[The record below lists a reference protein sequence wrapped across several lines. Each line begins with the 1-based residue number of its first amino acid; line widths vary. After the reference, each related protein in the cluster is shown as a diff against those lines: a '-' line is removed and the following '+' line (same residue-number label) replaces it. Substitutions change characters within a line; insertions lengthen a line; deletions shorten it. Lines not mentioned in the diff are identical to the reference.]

1 MRAKHRTM
9 LRSRESQRGAAKP
22 TRRVSEGGLT
32 RSVSEGELTR
42 SVSEGERFKTPRHE
56 LSLRIVRPRLRFGLV
71 CFLLLQTLSVL
82 AAEPFSGKKF
92 DDALDQKIGRTWGGG
107 GGDGDSIRQA
117 LQQLT
122 ESNHVSIV
130 LDRRIDPTQPV
141 SLTVPATPLRDVMA
155 ALAKTVD
162 AGSVVVGNVVYV
174 GPIESA
180 KKLRTLIELRNADLA
195 KLATAVKKTDKSPW
209 KNPTVSLTQRRT
221 IAWKDFDRPRDILK
235 QQVADKL
242 KIEIDGLEK
251 LPHDLWAGSS
261 LTQVTATEALS
272 LLLIQFGAT
281 FEFVP
286 DRSVVRIVP
295 IPDRVAIER
304 TYPLPNDQVV
314 ATARERFADAEIN
327 IGGANLIVQAT
338 VEQQAEIAAFLK
350 PGAQKTAT
358 GPANK
363 PDKLLAKRLF
373 TLKLENAALGDVI
386 KTFIAN
392 GVQIKY
398 DRMQFTDAEISLDKK
413 INIDVKQKSAEKLF
427 RDLFE
432 PLGIEVTIE
441 GEEVRLKPKAK

>member
-1 MRAKHRTM
+1 M
-9 LRSRESQRGAAKP
+9 LANLQKLLRVRVLQRDAA
-22 TRRVSEGGLT
+22 
-32 RSVSEGELTR
+32 ELTR
-42 SVSEGERFKTPRHE
+42 SVSEGERFKTPRHD
-56 LSLRIVRPRLRFGLV
+56 LSLRNVRPRLRFGLV
-71 CFLLLQTLSVL
+71 CFLLLHSLSVL

-92 DDALDQKIGRTWGGG
+92 DDALDQKVGRTWGGG

-130 LDRRIDPTQPV
+130 LDRRIDPTQSV
-141 SLTVPATPLRDVMA
+141 SLTVPATPLRDVIA
-155 ALAKTVD
+155 ALAKIVD

-195 KLATAVKKTDKSPW
+195 KLATGGAKKSEKSPW
-209 KNPTVSLTQRRT
+209 KNPTVSLAQKRT

-235 QQVADKL
+235 QQIAEKL
-242 KIEIDGLEK
+242 KLEIDGLDK

-286 DRSVVRIVP
+286 DRPAVRIVP
-295 IPDRVAIER
+295 IPDRVVIER
-304 TYPLPNDQVV
+304 TYPLPKDQAV
-314 ATARERFADAEIN
+314 ATVRERFADAEI
-327 IGGANLIVQAT
+327 IGGSANLIVHAT
-338 VEQQAEIAAFLK
+338 VEQHAEIAAFLK
-350 PGAQKTAT
+350 PGGQKTANVPT
-358 GPANK
+358 NK

-398 DRMQFTDAEISLDKK
+398 DPMQFADADISLDKK
-413 INIDVKQKSAEKLF
+413 TNIDAKQKPAEKLF

-432 PLGIEVTIE
+432 PLGIEVTID
-441 GEEVRLKPKAK
+441 GEEVRLQPKSK